1 MSKYNDET
9 NPFTYSKNQNYF
21 AKTLRQI
28 NESLELN
35 EKDIRTLSIFLI
47 LRIADLA
54 LTYIFYSKRN
64 AYHLIRFIDYI
75 LLFISAIVTALL
87 FVKKEKL
94 KYRDVVLSIF
104 FMVVFITFDIL
115 SFLFYFLLK
124 VRKNFILISLIVNE
138 LWMVFTSA
146 LLFKISTKLM
156 AILKNQK
163 KGDYN
168 RSTHSNSSCL
178 RKTY

>member
-1 MSKYNDET
+1 MSKYNEET
-9 NPFTYSKNQNYF
+9 NPFTYSKSQNYF

-35 EKDIRTLSIFLI
+35 DKDIRTLSIFLI

-64 AYHLIRFIDYI
+64 ACRLIRFIDYI

-94 KYRDVVLSIF
+94 KYRDVLLSIF
-104 FMVVFITFDIL
+104 LMVVFITFDIL
-115 SFLFYFLLK
+115 SFLFYFLLRVK
-124 VRKNFILISLIVNE
+124 KIFILISLIVNE
-138 LWMVFTSA
+138 VWLIFTSI
-146 LLFKISTKLM
+146 LLLKISAKLM
-156 AILKNQK
+156 KILKNQK

-168 RSTHSNSSCL
+168 KSIHSNSSYL
-178 RKTY
+178 RKK

>member
-1 MSKYNDET
+1 MSKYNEET
-9 NPFTYSKNQNYF
+9 NPFTYSKSQNYF

-35 EKDIRTLSIFLI
+35 DKDIRTLSIFLI

-94 KYRDVVLSIF
+94 KYRDVLLSIF

-115 SFLFYFLLK
+115 SFLFYFLLRVK
-124 VRKNFILISLIVNE
+124 KIFILISLIVNE
-138 LWMVFTSA
+138 VWLIFTSI
-146 LLFKISTKLM
+146 LLLKISAKLM
-156 AILKNQK
+156 KILKNQK

-168 RSTHSNSSCL
+168 KSIHSNSSYL

>member
-1 MSKYNDET
+1 MSKYNEET
-9 NPFTYSKNQNYF
+9 NPFNYSKSQNYF

-28 NESLELN
+28 NESLQLN
-35 EKDIRTLSIFLI
+35 DKDIRTLSIFLI

-94 KYRDVVLSIF
+94 KYRDVLLSIF
-104 FMVVFITFDIL
+104 LMVVFITFDIL
-115 SFLFYFLLK
+115 SFLFYFLLRVK
-124 VRKNFILISLIVNE
+124 KIFILISLIVNE
-138 LWMVFTSA
+138 VWLIFTSI
-146 LLFKISTKLM
+146 LLLKISAKLM
-156 AILKNQK
+156 KILKNQK

-168 RSTHSNSSCL
+168 KSIHSNSSYL
-178 RKTY
+178 RKKY

>member
-1 MSKYNDET
+1 MSKYNEET
-9 NPFTYSKNQNYF
+9 NPFTYSKSQNYF

-47 LRIADLA
+47 LRIVDIA
-54 LTYIFYSKRN
+54 LTYIFYNKRN
-64 AYHLIRFIDYI
+64 AYHIIRIIDYI

-94 KYRDVVLSIF
+94 KYRDAVLSIF

-115 SFLFYFLLK
+115 SFVFYFLLHVNK
-124 VRKNFILISLIVNE
+124 IFILISLIVNE
-138 LWMVFTSA
+138 AWLVLIA
-146 LLFKISTKLM
+146 ILFLKINTKLM
-156 AILKNQK
+156 KILKNQK

-168 RSTHSNSSCL
+168 KSIHSNSSYL
-178 RKTY
+178 RKK

>member
-1 MSKYNDET
+1 MSKYNEET
-9 NPFTYSKNQNYF
+9 NPFTYSKSQNYF

-28 NESLELN
+28 NESLQLN
-35 EKDIRTLSIFLI
+35 DKDIRTLSIFLI

-94 KYRDVVLSIF
+94 KYRDVLLSIF
-104 FMVVFITFDIL
+104 LMVVFITFDIL
-115 SFLFYFLLK
+115 SFLFYFLLRVK
-124 VRKNFILISLIVNE
+124 KIFILISLIINE
-138 LWMVFTSA
+138 VWLIFTSI
-146 LLFKISTKLM
+146 LLLKISAKLM
-156 AILKNQK
+156 KILKNQK

-168 RSTHSNSSCL
+168 KSIHSNSSYL
-178 RKTY
+178 RKK

>member
-1 MSKYNDET
+1 M
-9 NPFTYSKNQNYF
+9 
-21 AKTLRQI
+21 
-28 NESLELN
+28 
-35 EKDIRTLSIFLI
+35 
-47 LRIADLA
+47 A

-94 KYRDVVLSIF
+94 KYRDVLLSIF

-115 SFLFYFLLK
+115 SFLFYFLLRVK
-124 VRKNFILISLIVNE
+124 KIFILISLIVNE
-138 LWMVFTSA
+138 VWLIFTSI
-146 LLFKISTKLM
+146 LLLKISAKLM
-156 AILKNQK
+156 KILKNQK

-168 RSTHSNSSCL
+168 KSIHSNSSYL
-178 RKTY
+178 RKK

>member
-1 MSKYNDET
+1 MSKYNEET
-9 NPFTYSKNQNYF
+9 NPFTSSKSQNYF

-35 EKDIRTLSIFLI
+35 DKDIRTLSIFLI

-87 FVKKEKL
+87 FIKKEKL
-94 KYRDVVLSIF
+94 KYRDVLLSIF
-104 FMVVFITFDIL
+104 LMVVFITFDIL
-115 SFLFYFLLK
+115 SFLFYFLLRVK
-124 VRKNFILISLIVNE
+124 KIFILISLIVNE
-138 LWMVFTSA
+138 VWLIFTSI
-146 LLFKISTKLM
+146 LLLKISAKLM
-156 AILKNQK
+156 KILKNQK

-168 RSTHSNSSCL
+168 KSIHSNSSYL
-178 RKTY
+178 RKK

>member
-1 MSKYNDET
+1 M
-9 NPFTYSKNQNYF
+9 
-21 AKTLRQI
+21 
-28 NESLELN
+28 
-35 EKDIRTLSIFLI
+35 
-47 LRIADLA
+47 A

-94 KYRDVVLSIF
+94 KYRDVLLSIF
-104 FMVVFITFDIL
+104 LMVVFITFDIL
-115 SFLFYFLLK
+115 SFLFYFLLRVK
-124 VRKNFILISLIVNE
+124 KIFILISLIVNE
-138 LWMVFTSA
+138 VWLIFTSI
-146 LLFKISTKLM
+146 LLLKISAKLM
-156 AILKNQK
+156 KILKNQK

-168 RSTHSNSSCL
+168 RSTHSNSSYL

>member
-1 MSKYNDET
+1 MSKYNEET
-9 NPFTYSKNQNYF
+9 NPFTYSKSQNYF

-28 NESLELN
+28 NESLQLN
-35 EKDIRTLSIFLI
+35 DKDIRTLSIFLI

-87 FVKKEKL
+87 FIKKEKL
-94 KYRDVVLSIF
+94 KYKDVVLSIF
-104 FMVVFITFDIL
+104 LMVVFITFDIL
-115 SFLFYFLLK
+115 SFLFYFLLSVK
-124 VRKNFILISLIVNE
+124 KIFILISLIVNE
-138 LWMVFTSA
+138 VWLIFKSI
-146 LLFKISTKLM
+146 LLLKISAKLM
-156 AILKNQK
+156 KILKNQK

-168 RSTHSNSSCL
+168 KSIHSNSSYL
-178 RKTY
+178 RKK